1 MKKMSIWVA
10 ALLVAL
16 ALCSCSAMSLYALG
30 SAQAEET
37 DSSGADAR
45 KVQNAD
51 TRDLTAWCDSLY
63 NNIEGEPN
71 GDEPTFFS
79 QK

>member
-63 NNIEGEPN
+63 NIEGEPN
-71 GDEPTFFS
+71 GDGPTVFS